1 MYGTMTDWACRFDGD
16 KNAIINLVGK
26 PLENANLQVQYGEDA
41 DSIAAEEINREGLCP
56 VL

>member
-1 MYGTMTDWACRFDGD
+1 MTDWACRFDGD